1 MGKTFTWK
9 NNVCCF
15 SHIFLFCSAR
25 MVEIAKAS
33 DMDVADVGF
42 ESLPGYAKLSCN
54 QCL

>member
-1 MGKTFTWK
+1 MEEQCLLF
-9 NNVCCF
+9 F
-15 SHIFLFCSAR
+15 SYFPVFSAR